1 VPNKSKVSLSW
12 SPTIPADDK
21 ENAPLIVS
29 QIILDVLE
37 ELIMTY
43 PKSTEKRRIEFR
55 SIKKMTYKSR
65 AGLGVPGKFCTSVN
79 ETNWY
84 GRSLE
89 WHEESGIHL
98 SRS

>member
-1 VPNKSKVSLSW
+1 VPNRSKVSLSW

-29 QIILDVLE
+29 QIILDVLG

-43 PKSTEKRRIEFR
+43 PKSTEKRRIELR

-65 AGLGVPGKFCTSVN
+65 AGLALT
-79 ETNWY
+79 
-84 GRSLE
+84 
-89 WHEESGIHL
+89 
-98 SRS
+98 